1 MSVYAKL
8 KNKYQLEF
16 APNYKDGIFNY
27 DLDIENL
34 INDGY
39 KPVIEAEKPITD
51 RKFEINYGENEDN
64 ICESIVYLET
74 EEEYLNRKNNE
85 IIQLDI
91 DLLNS
96 QINELDLKR
105 IRAVCE
111 PSIKDEETGETWLD
125 YYNNLVIAIREQINT
140 LRERITPNDITNENL
155 SPLDSRE
162 S

>member
-51 RKFEINYGENEDN
+51 RKFEINYVENEDN

-155 SPLDSRE
+155 PPLDSRE

>member
-51 RKFEINYGENEDN
+51 RKFEMNYIENEDN

-111 PSIKDEETGETWLD
+111 PSIKDEITGETWLE
-125 YYNNLVIAIREQINT
+125 YYNAQVLNLRNQINT

-155 SPLDSRE
+155 PPLDSGQ
-162 S
+162 

>member
-39 KPVIEAEKPITD
+39 KPVIEAEKPITS
-51 RKFEINYGENEDN
+51 RKFEINYVENEDN

-140 LRERITPNDITNENL
+140 LRERNTPNDIINENMP
-155 SPLDSRE
+155 PLDGGE
-162 S
+162 L

>member
-1 MSVYAKL
+1 MYVKFINETKIEL
-8 KNKYQLEF
+8 PPKNK
-16 APNYKDGIFNY
+16 GSIINY
-27 DLDIENL
+27 DKAEKLL
-34 INDGY
+34 IADGY
-39 KPVIEAEKPITD
+39 KPLIKDKSIISGRLYTISYSEDETNIYEHLNYVESEEEFNKRTEQNEIQNQINRLNA
-51 RKFEINYGENEDN
+51 EIND
-64 ICESIVYLET
+64 
-74 EEEYLNRKNNE
+74 
-85 IIQLDI
+85 LDI
-91 DLLNS
+91 
-96 QINELDLKR
+96 KR

>member
-1 MSVYAKL
+1 MSIYAKL

-39 KPVIEAEKPITD
+39 KPVIETEKPIID
-51 RKFEINYGENEDN
+51 RKFEIIYVENEDN

-74 EEEYLNRKNNE
+74 EEEYQNRKNNE
-85 IIQLDI
+85 IIQLEI

-111 PSIKDEETGETWLD
+111 PSIKDEITGETWLE
-125 YYNNLVIAIREQINT
+125 YYNAQVINLRNQINT

-155 SPLDSRE
+155 PTLDSRE

>member
-51 RKFEINYGENEDN
+51 RKFEINYVENEDN

-111 PSIKDEETGETWLD
+111 PSIKDEITGETWLE
-125 YYNNLVIAIREQINT
+125 YYNAQVLNLRNQINT

>member
-51 RKFEINYGENEDN
+51 RKFEMNYIENEDN

-111 PSIKDEETGETWLD
+111 PSIKDEITGETWLE
-125 YYNNLVIAIREQINT
+125 YYNAQVLNLRNQINT
-140 LRERITPNDITNENL
+140 LRERITPNDIINENL
-155 SPLDSRE
+155 PTLDSGQ
-162 S
+162 

>member
-51 RKFEINYGENEDN
+51 RKFEINYVENEDN

>member
-1 MSVYAKL
+1 MTLYAKL
-8 KNKYQLEF
+8 VSQYQIEF
-16 APNYKDGIFNY
+16 APNFKDGIFNY
-27 DLDIENL
+27 NYDNEKMTA
-34 INDGY
+34 DGY
-39 KPVIEAEKPITD
+39 KPFVSNEKPITD
-51 RKFEINYGENEDN
+51 KKFEIIYIENDEN
-64 ICESIVYLET
+64 IVETINYLET

-111 PSIKDEETGETWLD
+111 PSIKDEITGETWLE
-125 YYNNLVIAIREQINT
+125 YYNAQVINLRNQINT

>member
-51 RKFEINYGENEDN
+51 RKFEINYVENEDN

-111 PSIKDEETGETWLD
+111 PSIKDEITGETWLE
-125 YYNNLVIAIREQINT
+125 YYNAQVLNLRNQINT
-140 LRERITPNDITNENL
+140 LRERITPNDIINENL
-155 SPLDSRE
+155 PTLDSGQ
-162 S
+162 

>member
-1 MSVYAKL
+1 MAIYAKL

-16 APNYKDGIFNY
+16 APKYKDGIFNY

-39 KPVIEAEKPITD
+39 KPFIEIEKPITD
-51 RKFEINYGENEDN
+51 RKFEINYIENEEN
-64 ICESIVYLET
+64 ISESIIYLET
-74 EEEYLNRKNNE
+74 EEEYQIRKNNE
-85 IIQLDI
+85 NIQLDI

-111 PSIKDEETGETWLD
+111 PSIKDETNGETWLE
-125 YYNNLVIAIREQINT
+125 YYNAQVLDLRYQINT
-140 LRERITPNDITNENL
+140 LKERITPNDITNENL
-155 SPLDSRE
+155 PPLDSGQ
-162 S
+162 